1 LLGDGDKNSLFE
13 GLSIGETGLGIKKN
27 LTAGYCGRNG
37 GLEMGVLAV
46 ADYLVEGETV
56 FRWDETEK

>member
-1 LLGDGDKNSLFE
+1 V
-13 GLSIGETGLGIKKN
+13 
-27 LTAGYCGRNG
+27 AANG